1 MGMGHLLLL
10 PIWSEECWCN
20 DHGFLW
26 PTPSK
31 HRALCRWPSPWS
43 VYKLIPG
50 STNRRMCLRLAKC
63 ALTFMVESHLENVV
77 SSFPAQNDFPIE
89 IKDINYMQWKAQA
102 TSLMAVE
109 LVLGNKIALF
119 PGYGYEHGWCFM
131 DGFELSIHARISF
144 QQHPTK
150 QQHLPVSQS
159 SILDGRLLSR
169 TGEPIGISRI
179 GIESSILRQQE
190 T

>member
-1 MGMGHLLLL
+1 
-10 PIWSEECWCN
+10 
-20 DHGFLW
+20 
-26 PTPSK
+26 
-31 HRALCRWPSPWS
+31 
-43 VYKLIPG
+43 
-50 STNRRMCLRLAKC
+50 
-63 ALTFMVESHLENVV
+63 
-77 SSFPAQNDFPIE
+77 
-89 IKDINYMQWKAQA
+89 
-102 TSLMAVE
+102 MAVE

-150 QQHLPVSQS
+150 QQHLPVSQC

-179 GIESSILRQQE
+179 GIGVVNFAAAGNIGGLGLDRSRREGEVTDAIFPSASAEPHLLIGVLVQRRWSNSLVE
-190 T
+190 